1 MNINDSYQMKGE
13 KYVVTLA
20 VGVYPTLV
28 PDTGLLFQHQSTLI
42 WTEWSAFSFPRFHS
56 ILPVAYSMSDINK
69 EKINFSFHC
78 NQKRN

>member
-28 PDTGLLFQHQSTLI
+28 NHVIFSKS
-42 WTEWSAFSFPRFHS
+42 SAK
-56 ILPVAYSMSDINK
+56 V
-69 EKINFSFHC
+69 
-78 NQKRN
+78 